1 MILPFNT
8 KLGMYN
14 TFFVAF
20 HFFFF
25 FFFFFKILNNLHYS
39 SSKFETFVKLVKKK
53 KSFRSGIGR
62 TQFDEQMVL
71 QRGKSFIN
79 DFYLSTL

>member
-25 FFFFFKILNNLHYS
+25 VFFFFKFGIIYTIHPQSL
-39 SSKFETFVKLVKKK
+39 KL
-53 KSFRSGIGR
+53 
-62 TQFDEQMVL
+62 
-71 QRGKSFIN
+71 
-79 DFYLSTL
+79 LSN